1 MALPKRLTVDGFEM
15 QFGTN
20 HLGHF
25 ALTGHLLP
33 RLLAEP
39 GTRVVTVSSDVHRI
53 GKIEFDNLQGEK
65 RYSKWR
71 AYGQSKL
78 ANILFASELGRRAAA
93 AGADLTSLSA
103 HPGYAS
109 TNLQAA
115 GSKMTGSKVGATFAA
130 VGNKLFAQSDAN
142 GALPLIYAVTSPDAV
157 SGEYAG
163 PSGAFG
169 MRGIGVKPATR
180 SKRSSDDVTARKL
193 WDVSE
198 GLTHV
203 TYDFAAA
210 KPAPAK
216 RAVATKAAP
225 VKKPAEAETA

>member
-1 MALPKRLTVDGFEM
+1 
-15 QFGTN
+15 
-20 HLGHF
+20 
-25 ALTGHLLP
+25 
-33 RLLAEP
+33 
-39 GTRVVTVSSDVHRI
+39 
-53 GKIEFDNLQGEK
+53 
-65 RYSKWR
+65 
-71 AYGQSKL
+71 
-78 ANILFASELGRRAAA
+78 
-93 AGADLTSLSA
+93 
-103 HPGYAS
+103 
-109 TNLQAA
+109 
-115 GSKMTGSKVGATFAA
+115 
-130 VGNKLFAQSDAN
+130 
-142 GALPLIYAVTSPDAV
+142 V

-180 SKRSSDDVTARKL
+180 SKRATDDVTARKL

-225 VKKPAEAETA
+225 VKKPVEAETP